1 MREEQTMSHII
12 TGNIDKK
19 YCRDFIN
26 IFSRKDSGLDRL
38 AKLFELN
45 FLTSKPLC

>member
-1 MREEQTMSHII
+1 MIHII
-12 TGNIDKK
+12 TGKYRQK

-26 IFSRKDSGLDRL
+26 IFSRKDSGLDML

-45 FLTSKPLC
+45 FLTSKILC